1 MFSGFSFYNHLEFAM
16 QSLYFWKNWIN
27 TYRYTWYAL
36 AFIFLVS
43 IIFFWFVN
51 VKGVDNVIHW
61 DKIQEQKVL
70 ETTVHSFRLGP
81 LTLDVPAESYLIF
94 EYFNGSGVEPNTTAS
109 YAFLVLLAL
118 SAVVLITFLTTLEGF
133 WFYGG
138 MALAIFFF
146 VGLRLEVVGLFGFY
160 DKVPLA
166 TVVLLVVGP
175 AFYFN
180 RFRSS
185 TPFLVRLLYFGA
197 VAIALAVCVVF
208 FSHENYPAYHLTVTG
223 YLPGLI
229 LALLFMFMVAHEIF
243 AGFIYVVHESSTKTL
258 RHYSIISF
266 VYFLY
271 VLITALHEMEVI
283 DWNFIYLN
291 AYFLLT
297 ISAVLGI
304 WGFRHREAVYGNVFS
319 FYPFGAY
326 FFLGMGI
333 ICFATLG
340 LLAGNANDPAMR
352 IVRHAII
359 FSQAGY
365 GLIFMTYVIS
375 NFILMMA
382 RNIGVYKVLYQPN
395 RMPYFTYR
403 FMGTIAMLAFVFAS
417 GRKEYVS
424 NGMAGFY
431 NFTAGLYALQG
442 ERTYSEAFYEQSQ
455 KNGFINHHADYA
467 MGTIHASQ
475 LAFNKARQD
484 YRGATVRFPSEY
496 ALINS
501 GNLSIWENQPF
512 EAIKSYRE
520 ALTLLPA
527 SGPIRNNLGFAY
539 AKVRN
544 LDSAITYLNDARR
557 EDLSKP
563 SAEINFFAL
572 AASEYL
578 PFRADSILSV
588 FNTQDPAAEA
598 NAIALTTLFR
608 KTFAAPVDPL
618 KERKLSIKTA
628 TLLNNYI
635 IHHATTLDTAFTRKA
650 WDIASDSANID
661 YREALK
667 TSLAYAYYHQGNVA
681 KALEILA
688 EQVYLSQSH
697 QGKFNY
703 IMGLWALEQGN
714 PEAASRSFSF
724 ANSFDYKQARFYN
737 AIALTEARLVDEA
750 IMAWDSVIRFD
761 GENERAIAVRMKNIL
776 TLPASQ
782 VNQLNDGGKYQFCR
796 YRVPLNDSV
805 MFERVANGFEDAN
818 YKAQA
823 LLDMSRRHYEAG
835 DIVRAIRYYQR
846 IAGLELTDKVLYE
859 NVRHF
864 ELLMLA
870 SRKEVRALA
879 SQINKGITFG
889 PDRFIEKVLYTAVIA
904 EASGDTTKADSNYK
918 ILATY
923 NPYFEEGILAA
934 AEYFKKGG
942 NGFRSYSIL
951 AEAIHV
957 NNNSRR
963 LLEAYIREALHLGFD
978 TYAATAYEE
987 LRHLEGRE

>member
-1 MFSGFSFYNHLEFAM
+1 M
-16 QSLYFWKNWIN
+16 QSLYFWKNW
-27 TYRYTWYAL
+27 TTEYRYTWYVL
-36 AFIFLVS
+36 AFTFIVS
-43 IIFFWFVN
+43 IVFFWFVN
-51 VKGVDNVIHW
+51 VQGVDNVVHW

-94 EYFNGSGVEPNTTAS
+94 EYFNGSGIEPNTTAS
-109 YAFLVLLAL
+109 YIFLALLAV
-118 SAVVLITFLTTLEGF
+118 SAVALIAFMTTLEGF

-138 MALAIFFF
+138 MALVIFFF

-160 DKVPLA
+160 DKTPLA
-166 TVVLLVVGP
+166 IVVLLFVGP

-185 TPFLVRLLYFGA
+185 TPFLLRLLYFAIVG
-197 VAIALAVCVVF
+197 IALSLCIAFC
-208 FSHENYPAYHLTVTG
+208 SRENYPIYHLAVTG
-223 YLPGLI
+223 YIPGLVI
-229 LALLFMFMVAHEIF
+229 ALLFVFMVAHEIF
-243 AGFIYVVHESSTKTL
+243 AGFIYIVNESSTKTL
-258 RHYSIISF
+258 RHFSIISF

-283 DWNFIYLN
+283 HWNFIYLN

-297 ISAVLGI
+297 ISAILGI
-304 WGFRHREAVYGNVFS
+304 WGFRQREPVYGNIFS
-319 FYPFGAY
+319 FSPFGSY

-333 ICFATLG
+333 ICFAALS
-340 LLAGNANDPAMR
+340 LLAGNDNDPAMR
-352 IVRHAII
+352 IMRHAII
-359 FSQAGY
+359 FSQTGY

-417 GRKEYVS
+417 GWRDYVS
-424 NGMAGFY
+424 NGMAAFY

-442 ERTYSEAFYEQSQ
+442 EAAYSQAFYEQSQ
-455 KNGFINHHADYA
+455 SDGFINHHANYA

-475 LAFNKARQD
+475 LAFEKARED
-484 YRGATVRFPSEY
+484 YHNASVRFPSKY
-496 ALINS
+496 ALTNS

-512 EAIKSYRE
+512 AAIESYQE
-520 ALTLLPA
+520 ALKLLPN
-527 SGPIRNNLGFAY
+527 SGPLQNNLGFAY
-539 AKVRN
+539 TKVKN
-544 LDSAITYLNDARR
+544 LDSAIVYLNEARN
-557 EDLSKP
+557 EALSKS

-578 PFRADSILSV
+578 PFKADSILTV
-588 FNTQDPAAEA
+588 FNSHDPAAEA
-598 NAIALTTLFR
+598 NAIALTSLFR
-608 KTFAAPVDPL
+608 RQFTAPVDPL
-618 KERKLSIKTA
+618 KEKKLTIKSA
-628 TLLNNYI
+628 TLLNNYM
-635 IHHATTLDTAFTRKA
+635 IHHATELDTAFTRKA
-650 WDIASDSANID
+650 WDIISDSLNAD

-667 TSLAYAYYHQGNVA
+667 ASIAYGYYHQGNVS

-703 IMGLWALEQGN
+703 IMGLWALEQGS
-714 PEAASRSFSF
+714 PELASQYFTYS
-724 ANSFDYKQARFYN
+724 NSYDYKRARFYN
-737 AIALTEARLVDEA
+737 AIALTEARLAGEA
-750 IMAWDSVIRFD
+750 LMAWDSVLKYD
-761 GENERAIAVRMKNIL
+761 GENEKAIAEHMKNIL
-776 TLPASQ
+776 LLPA
-782 VNQLNDGGKYQFCR
+782 NQLSALTDGGRYQYCR
-796 YRVPLNDSV
+796 YRIPLNDSV
-805 MFERVANGFEDAN
+805 TFERVANGFVDPN

-823 LLDMSRRHYEAG
+823 LLDMSRRHFEAG
-835 DIVRAIRYYQR
+835 NTVRAIRYYQR
-846 IAGLELTDKVLYE
+846 IAGLELTDTTLYQ

-870 SRKEVRALA
+870 SRKEVRSLA
-879 SQINKGITFG
+879 TQINKGITFG
-889 PDRFIEKVLYTAVIA
+889 PDRFIEKVFYTALLA
-904 EASGDTTKADSNYK
+904 ESSGDTTKAGSNYR

-934 AEYFKKGG
+934 SEYYKKGA
-942 NGFRSYSIL
+942 NDFKSYTIL

-963 LLEAYIREALHLGFD
+963 LLEAYIREALRLGFD
-978 TYAATAYEE
+978 TYAASAAEQ
-987 LRHLEGRE
+987 LQHLQGRE